1 VAQDFRDLILK
12 IKCGEIS
19 PATFSDE
26 DLAKV
31 RACLPP
37 AIKPKSTPPPA
48 EPTFKESCLP
58 AALKEA
64 QKIVE
69 SEQTNVKKV
78 SEVSKVRAR
87 LIEYLDNLSLVET
100 YFDERLN
107 FFLQV
112 SQATNPINAE
122 KMSVISKLDEERK
135 KTRPNLATIS
145 ALTAKKKELEN
156 AAATQVSQKLKNI
169 EPILGSGNKND
180 LFIPLLRGVFQ
191 KISGKIYPVYIDKT
205 YAFELK
211 FFELA
216 LGEIHYEQTVYN
228 IPIRKSQYFKNV
240 NVLDD
245 VGSFVKLTN
254 ITSLINAQTGEIKTE
269 KDQNKSNEADCFL
282 YEGADSYRGLYRIL
296 RTPIQSLFTLDERGL
311 TTSPDQVDDTLKKN
325 PDAPKTIKEDN
336 LTFFIKD
343 LAKYEAFYDNIKTE
357 LPERIEAEKTVN
369 YPATIAAQIVKIKEL
384 ARREAST
391 VIRLNRLDESISQQ
405 TTYNNITYQPTNS
418 ALSNALLVFKNSA
431 EKVKQK
437 KVELQSEI
445 GSLDQLIK
453 EYSVDPDKIAAKI
466 AAIPCFKTAQVKN
479 NCEAEALKKKGTDPF
494 GIKTLNG
501 TNASLP
507 DPTTFCYWKY
517 FAEEMTKFGILP
529 IPDIK
534 SPLFRYYPV
543 NGVIPAFP
551 GPIILTLP
559 QRWKVLS
566 VISSPLGIIVPMI
579 SVPITFP
586 SPIPIPIPSIYIF
599 YIAPDGNKYMILAP
613 NLPFLILL
621 NQINI
626 GFEFDSS
633 PTSQNPL
640 GLSGPYSGLP
650 IKGAFSIPLKLS
662 ASASKGV
669 RLAKI
674 AIDIAQGKPI
684 EVKLPNGM
692 PAPGDVGELTI
703 ANLINDLKSEN
714 EFALETAETTPLQDF
729 DRLVFK
735 IRTGITKQLDSLGDI
750 ATENLQKV
758 KDKTKESRDSALAK
772 AKLEP
777 NSERRRKLKTASRAI
792 DPAFLQEK
800 IDTMI
805 AEVNSIIDSINLGT
819 ITYPD
824 DPSKLNPKLPAAI
837 TSIIDLLELASK
849 GKFSNQS
856 DTNLV
861 KKIKR
866 IAKKL
871 DPKKFTD
878 QASYDLEKDED
889 VSKLKK
895 ALTEMSAS
903 CVDYIKGKKQ
913 SIDTSEAKSKAQAEE
928 MSKGD
933 DRFQE
938 LIVKSLS
945 FTSIALASPPK
956 ISVFDPTKP
965 CCEIPAESLFKGV
978 PPEVLAILSV
988 FTSLSAAL
996 IEGLS
1001 KDDLASLFGGVKQV
1015 SADVI
1020 KSGFDSI
1027 ISMIPDI
1034 NIPELV
1040 NPIALVSSLI
1050 VPILSAISLPEA
1062 PNPARPILPIQIKIP
1077 IDAIIKPLLK
1087 LALAALITAIF
1098 KMLADLFN
1106 KKNGSGINSEL
1117 SADDVINQID
1127 CGEFGIVKLKKIKSN
1142 QVEIT
1147 LPNGKKIKLPV
1158 FPDLPLDILKYFAL
1172 LSSPDII
1179 SFLKKLILSAL
1190 DSILGPIEAIVRP
1203 ILSLMPSGSWES
1215 LSILDVSN
1223 PLTAII
1229 KLIKIKIKDALGK
1242 GLKVN
1247 LINLDVYPVIL
1258 AVALPI
1264 LENLEKYLKEIA
1276 YLGTAVLC
1284 ATGAPGVQLARLA
1297 HPIFNQDDLPPWE
1310 RLTRKNPLFAIFL
1323 DEILHKSTIMS
1334 LGTLIF
1340 YTKLPGMYGVSSL
1353 PSLFV
1358 PPPRI

>member
-1 VAQDFRDLILK
+1 MAQEFRDLISK
-12 IKCGEIS
+12 IKCGEIT
-19 PATFSDE
+19 PATFSEE

-37 AIKPKSTPPPA
+37 AVKPKPTPPPA
-48 EPTFKESCLP
+48 EPSFKESCLP
-58 AALKEA
+58 AALEEA

-69 SEQTNVKKV
+69 KEQANVKKA

-87 LIEYLDNLSLVET
+87 LIEYLDNLNIAEV
-100 YFDERLN
+100 YYDERLN
-107 FFLQV
+107 FFLSV
-112 SQATNPINAE
+112 SQSTNPINAE
-122 KMSVISKLDEERK
+122 KMSVLAKLDIAKLNPTANAASILALTNRK
-135 KTRPNLATIS
+135 TELAASAQAQFLQKVNDLELIIRINDTDPFLATFREVLS
-145 ALTAKKKELEN
+145 
-156 AAATQVSQKLKNI
+156 
-169 EPILGSGNKND
+169 
-180 LFIPLLRGVFQ
+180 
-191 KISGKIYPVYIDKT
+191 KISGKIFPEYVDKA
-205 YAFELK
+205 YAFNFK
-211 FFELA
+211 FFELDF
-216 LGEIHYEQTVYN
+216 GEVRDGQTTYN
-228 IPIRKSQYFKNV
+228 IPIKNSEFF
-240 NVLDD
+240 NNSKVLDNIGD
-245 VGSFVKLTN
+245 FVKLTN
-254 ITSLINAQTGEIKTE
+254 STKE
-269 KDQNKSNEADCFL
+269 QNGIFEESCFL
-282 YEGADSYRGLYRIL
+282 YDGTAQYRGLYRTL

-311 TTSPDQVDDTLKKN
+311 TTSPDQVDDTLKQN
-325 PDAPKTIKEDN
+325 PDAPKTIKEDG
-336 LTFFIKD
+336 LTFFIKN
-343 LAKYEAFYDNIKTE
+343 LAKYESFYDEIKTE
-357 LPERIEAEKTVN
+357 LPQRIEAEKTIN
-369 YPATIAAQIVKIKEL
+369 YPAVIDSNLTKLKTF
-384 ARREAST
+384 ARREAAT
-391 VIRLNRLDESISQQ
+391 VMRLNKLEESISQQ

-418 ALSNALLVFKNSA
+418 ALSNALLVFKNAA

-437 KVELQSEI
+437 KAEI
-445 GSLDQLIK
+445 EEEIKHLDVLIK
-453 EYSVDPDKIAAKI
+453 DYAVDPDKIAAKI
-466 AAIPCFKTAQVKN
+466 AAIPCFKTAQVQN
-479 NCEAEALKKKGTDPF
+479 NCEAAALKKKGTDPF

-501 TNASLP
+501 TNAGLP

-517 FAEEMTKFGILP
+517 FAEELTKFGILP
-529 IPDIK
+529 IPDIT

-566 VISSPLGIIVPMI
+566 VISSPLGTIVPMV

-586 SPIPIPIPSIYIF
+586 SPIPIPIPSIFIF

-613 NLPFLILL
+613 NLPFLI
-621 NQINI
+621 QPKQVNI

-633 PTSQNPL
+633 PASQNPI

-662 ASASKGV
+662 ANASKGV
-669 RLAKI
+669 RLAQI
-674 AIDIAQGKPI
+674 ATDIAMGKPI
-684 EVKLPNGM
+684 EVKLPNGK
-692 PAPGDVGELTI
+692 PAPGDVGELTV
-703 ANLINDLKSEN
+703 ANLLNDLKSEN
-714 EFALETAETTPLQDF
+714 EFALDAAETTPLQDF
-729 DRLVFK
+729 DRMVFK
-735 IRTGITKQLDSLGDI
+735 IRTSITNQLDSLSDV
-750 ATENLQKV
+750 ATEKLQAI
-758 KDKTKESRDSALAK
+758 KDKTKNARDAALAK

-792 DPAFLQEK
+792 DPAVLQDK

-805 AEVNSIIDSINLGT
+805 AEVNSMIDSINLGT

-849 GKFSNQS
+849 GNFSNQS

-866 IAKKL
+866 IANKL
-871 DPKKFTD
+871 DAKKFAN
-878 QASYDLEKDED
+878 QENYDLEKDED

-895 ALTEMSAS
+895 ALKDMSAS
-903 CVDYIKGKKQ
+903 CVDYLKGKKQ
-913 SIDTSEAKSKAQAEE
+913 SIDTSEATSKKQAEE
-928 MSKGD
+928 ISKGD
-933 DRFQE
+933 DEFQE
-938 LIVKSLS
+938 LLVKSLS
-945 FTSIALASPPK
+945 FTATALASPPK

-965 CCEIPAESLFKGV
+965 CCEVQPESLFKGV
-978 PPEVLAILSV
+978 PPEILAILSV

-996 IEGLS
+996 IDGLS
-1001 KDDLASLFGGVKQV
+1001 KDDLSNLFGGVKQV
-1015 SADVI
+1015 SADLV

-1034 NIPELV
+1034 SIPKLV
-1040 NPIALVSSLI
+1040 DPTALVSSLI
-1050 VPILSAISLPEA
+1050 VPILAAISLPEA

-1077 IDAIIKPLLK
+1077 IDAILKPLLK

-1098 KMLADLFN
+1098 KMLASLFN
-1106 KKNGSGINSEL
+1106 KKDGKGINSDL
-1117 SADDVINQID
+1117 SANDVLSQID
-1127 CGEFGIVKLKKIKSN
+1127 CGSFGIVKLKKIKSN

-1147 LPNGKKIKLPV
+1147 LPNGKKVKLPI
-1158 FPDLPLDILKYFAL
+1158 FPDLPLDIFKYFAL

-1179 SFLKKLILSAL
+1179 SFLKKLVLSSL
-1190 DSILGPIEAIVRP
+1190 DSILSPIEAIVRP

-1215 LSILDVSN
+1215 LSILDLSN

-1229 KLIKIKIKDALGK
+1229 KLVKIKIKDALGK

-1247 LINLDVYPVIL
+1247 LINMDVYPIVL
-1258 AVALPI
+1258 AAALPI

-1276 YLGTAVLC
+1276 YLGTAILC
-1284 ATGAPGVQLARLA
+1284 ATGSPGVQLARLA

-1340 YTKLPGMYGVSSL
+1340 YTKLPGMYGVSTV